1 MGANWRQARIG
12 DLVEI
17 FDGPHATP
25 PKATSGPVFLGISS
39 LSSGRLD
46 LSQTEHVSEEDFA
59 RWTRRVT
66 PSPDDVVFSYETRLG
81 EVALIPRGLRCC
93 LGRRM
98 GLLRAR
104 AGRVDPRF
112 LLYAYLGPEFQATIR
127 QRTVRGSTVDRIPL
141 VDMPDFPIAVPDL
154 PTQRAIAHALGTLD
168 DKIELNRTT
177 NETLESMARC
187 LFKSWF
193 VEFDP
198 VRTKAEGRQPSGMD
212 ADTAKLFPS
221 QFVESESGPI
231 PKGWTSAPLGHW
243 VTALSG
249 GTPSKGDASLWG
261 GNLPWVSPKAMTDIH
276 ADQAEAFVTPSAIG
290 NGTRIAPS
298 GATLV
303 MVRGMGLHQKVRVS
317 QVRHEVTFNQD
328 VKALLPKAIEASL
341 LLFALLDGQDDLL
354 GRVESSGHGTGKLP
368 SEILL
373 AHRITL
379 PPLAEQTL
387 LAGVFDALNDRIG
400 AARQETHTLVAM
412 RDELLPRLLSGE
424 VEVLGDDRLAGVA

>member
-1 MGANWRQARIG
+1 
-12 DLVEI
+12 
-17 FDGPHATP
+17 
-25 PKATSGPVFLGISS
+25 
-39 LSSGRLD
+39 
-46 LSQTEHVSEEDFA
+46 
-59 RWTRRVT
+59 
-66 PSPDDVVFSYETRLG
+66 
-81 EVALIPRGLRCC
+81 
-93 LGRRM
+93 
-98 GLLRAR
+98 
-104 AGRVDPRF
+104 
-112 LLYAYLGPEFQATIR
+112 
-127 QRTVRGSTVDRIPL
+127 
-141 VDMPDFPIAVPDL
+141 MPDFPIAVPDL

-317 QVRHEVTFNQD
+317 QVRHEVTFND
-328 VKALLPKAIEASL
+328 EHFS
-341 LLFALLDGQDDLL
+341 DD
-354 GRVESSGHGTGKLP
+354 
-368 SEILL
+368 
-373 AHRITL
+373 
-379 PPLAEQTL
+379 PLINA
-387 LAGVFDALNDRIG
+387 
-400 AARQETHTLVAM
+400 
-412 RDELLPRLLSGE
+412 
-424 VEVLGDDRLAGVA
+424 

>member
-387 LAGVFDALNDRIG
+387 LARVFDALNDRIG